1 MTLTL
6 TPGLFFSLILTPLL
20 FLPCLLADEG
30 PYNQSQLYDQGR
42 MGSWPTEL
50 FRSTTT
56 VGLAVNWVQT
66 SPRCQ
71 DPGAYYLL
79 APRGASVHRA
89 GPMILDHAGHL
100 VWTRAYGQTYN
111 VDVQR
116 YRGQDYLT
124 FWVGSDADVG
134 HGRGTYFMLDSSYQE
149 AYTFPAARNRPGDLH
164 EFHITR
170 DDTALLT
177 SYDRRRAD
185 LSRVPDATGQAG
197 PVDGWIWEGT
207 FQELDIA
214 TGRLLFEWRASEHF
228 AFADVVRAREPGQ
241 GVSAAEPWDFFHINS
256 VDKDRRGNYLVSAR
270 YTNCLSY
277 IDGRSGEILWRLGGK
292 RNNFT
297 DVSGPAAAASPIAEA
312 AEAAES
318 GPATN
323 FTWQHH
329 ARFRDNDTAITL
341 FDNASRGVGA
351 PARTSRGLYLDVNQT
366 ALTVRLRHEYWNTPD
381 QALSSQSQGSL
392 QLLANGNV
400 LVGYGWNAA
409 WTEFSRDGDPLCHVH
424 FGPQREFGLGNI
436 LSYRVFK
443 HPWRGAPRSRPDFEV
458 YRYRAAAS
466 WNGATEVVAWGLE
479 GTDDASAGRRRQ
491 QQQQHGNRESGGEG
505 GGGSAAA
512 FARVTTVPKVG
523 FETVIPIPAD
533 AREYRY
539 LRVLAL
545 NASGHVLSASKL
557 ARWDPAA
564 EEAVVVSGTEEGDDD
579 GLGRFGTRERVAVAG
594 LVGFALVLV
603 VGVCLLR
610 RFGVLFRRTA
620 LRRVEDRER
629 GGFRRLRRWHAEDE
643 ASLSDVDGGEGV
655 ELSSLLGQRRVASL
669 PDREGEEYRS
679 RK

>member
-1 MTLTL
+1 MPLTQGSAL
-6 TPGLFFSLILTPLL
+6 PLPTSLLLPLL
-20 FLPCLLADEG
+20 LLLLPAAVLADEG

-66 SPRCQ
+66 SPRCKVA
-71 DPGAYYLL
+71 GEYYLL
-79 APRGASVHRA
+79 APRGASVHRP
-89 GPMILDHAGHL
+89 GPMILDPDGHL
-100 VWTRAYGQTYN
+100 IWTREYGQTYN
-111 VDVQR
+111 LNVQR
-116 YRGQDYLT
+116 YRGREYLT

-149 AYTFPAARNRPGDLH
+149 AYKFTAARNLPGDLH
-164 EFHITR
+164 EFHITH

-185 LSRVPDATGQAG
+185 LSRVADETGRVG
-197 PVDGWIWEGT
+197 PVAGWIWEGT
-207 FQELDIA
+207 FQEVEVE
-214 TGRLLFEWRASEHF
+214 TGRLLFEWHASEHF
-228 AFADVVRAREPGQ
+228 AFEDVERGREAGQ
-241 GVSAAEPWDFFHINS
+241 GASADQPWDFFHINS

-270 YTNCLSY
+270 YANCLSY
-277 IDGRSGEILWRLGGK
+277 VDGRTGEILWRLGGK

-297 DVSGPAAAASPIAEA
+297 DLTSSP
-312 AEAAES
+312 AES
-318 GPATN
+318 FGGSAGPGPATN

-341 FDNASRGVGA
+341 FDNASRGLGA
-351 PARTSRGLYLDVNQT
+351 PARTSRGLYLDLDQT
-366 ALTVRLRHEYWNTPD
+366 RLTVRLRHQYWNAPD

-392 QLLANGNV
+392 QLLPNGNV

-409 WTEFSRDGDPLCHVH
+409 WTEFSRAGEPLCHVH

-443 HPWRGAPRSRPDFEV
+443 HPWRGAPRTRPDFEV

-479 GTDDASAGRRRQ
+479 GTDD
-491 QQQQHGNRESGGEG
+491 GGG
-505 GGGSAAA
+505 GGGSGSGSGSGRAAA

-523 FETVIPIPAD
+523 FETVIPISED
-533 AREYRY
+533 ATAYRY

-564 EEAVVVSGTEEGDDD
+564 EEAVVVSGVDRDEDD
-579 GLGRFGTRERVAVAG
+579 GLGRFGTKGSTAVVG
-594 LVGFALVLV
+594 LLGCALLLV
-603 VGVCLLR
+603 VVVCLVR
-610 RFGVLFRRTA
+610 RLGFLFRRTA
-620 LRRVEDRER
+620 LRRVNGRER
-629 GGFRRLRRWHAEDE
+629 GGFRPLKRWAAEDE
-643 ASLSDVDGGEGV
+643 GSLSDVEGGEGV
-655 ELSSLLGQRRVASL
+655 ELSTLLGHHRIGSL
-669 PDREGEEYRS
+669 PHREDEDHRS
-679 RK
+679 RNMRPGVQV